1 MIIVKVYNCP
11 SLGRRAVCRRRWR
24 KSHGGTAEPDSP
36 VRGLSNLV
44 PRQNCPSAIRET
56 FWSFW
61 PSGPSGA
68 FGCVL
73 SRLMIICGESNRR
86 SFAAPP
92 KQQETQRGIIVS
104 DSTKQIG
111 LLAVVTCLVFTGVA
125 SASPLGTANI
135 SNCTPNGGVTVSATT
150 ITWLPAAGA
159 NLGCI
164 ATDPPTSI
172 SFSGGTFT
180 SGTGTISDLPAGS
193 TNPWVV
199 LGGVL
204 DFSLS
209 AFVAPAP
216 TDGVC
221 STSVA
226 LALGHSCI
234 TAIGSPFLL
243 ISQGATTAVSLIAN
257 GVVTDTGDASTSN
270 YQGIFTTQ
278 LTVTTAQIAATL
290 DGGGS
295 VNTTYSATLSVEAP
309 TGTPEPGTISMFL
322 LGGVALAGLGR
333 KRFGKH

>member
-24 KSHGGTAEPDSP
+24 KSHGGTAEADSP

-199 LGGVL
+199 LGGVRSQPAL
-204 DFSLS
+204 TWDALRPTLRPAS
-209 AFVAPAP
+209 ASRVARLRRVPAP
-216 TDGVC
+216 FPTCPLGALIRGWC
-221 STSVA
+221 S
-226 LALGHSCI
+226 
-234 TAIGSPFLL
+234 
-243 ISQGATTAVSLIAN
+243 AVSWISRYPHLLPLRQQMGFAAQ
-257 GVVTDTGDASTSN
+257 VLRSRW
-270 YQGIFTTQ
+270 GIRESRR
-278 LTVTTAQIAATL
+278 LR
-290 DGGGS
+290 S
-295 VNTTYSATLSVEAP
+295 E
-309 TGTPEPGTISMFL
+309 E
-322 LGGVALAGLGR
+322 
-333 KRFGKH
+333 H